1 MKEFFVSIVNWFA
14 INKDGIIAFLT
25 SSNVVGFVTAIV
37 LLVRQIRASKDN
49 TRATGILTES
59 MKLNNELGGTV
70 TETQIGVK
78 KVLLENQALKQKLL
92 EQTKNLEDFKDA
104 IFTKINAMMDVQ
116 SIVYATIKDEKTRV
130 NVMNLLTN
138 AKFAEN
144 KTRAEL
150 EAEVESLRDALA
162 TKVEDVKKLADEA
175 VENIKK
181 TVAVETKE
189 EVQETEVVRY

>member
-1 MKEFFVSIVNWFA
+1 MREFFMSIVNWFT
-14 INKDGIIAFLT
+14 INKDGIIAFLS
-25 SSNVVGFVTAIV
+25 SSNFIGFITAIV

-49 TRATGILTES
+49 TKATGILTES

-78 KVLLENQALKQKLL
+78 EVLLENQALKQKLL

-181 TVAVETKE
+181 TVSTETKE

>member
-1 MKEFFVSIVNWFA
+1 MKEFFMSIVNWFVD
-14 INKDGIIAFLT
+14 NKDAIIAFLT

-49 TRATGILTES
+49 TKATGILTES

-70 TETQIGVK
+70 NETQIGVK
-78 KVLLENQALKQKLL
+78 EVLLENQALREKLL
-92 EQTKNLEDFKDA
+92 EQTKNIEDFKDA

-116 SIVYATIKDEKTRV
+116 SIVYATIKDEKTRI